1 MANEVKYNNVDWA
14 EGTPIAGERLATNGH
29 YTGEHKG
36 TVTQDAV
43 DETANVAH
51 YVETVTVRLGTMTQ
65 DAIDENFPTVVTEDA
80 GEEDAGAGDE
90 GTTET

>member
-36 TVTQDAV
+36 TPLQDAKYAN
-43 DETANVAH
+43 ANVAH
-51 YVETVTVRLGTMTQ
+51 CVEAAVVRYGTMMQ
-65 DAIDENFPTVVTEDA
+65 DAADEHYPTVKA
-80 GEEDAGAGDE
+80 
-90 GTTET
+90 